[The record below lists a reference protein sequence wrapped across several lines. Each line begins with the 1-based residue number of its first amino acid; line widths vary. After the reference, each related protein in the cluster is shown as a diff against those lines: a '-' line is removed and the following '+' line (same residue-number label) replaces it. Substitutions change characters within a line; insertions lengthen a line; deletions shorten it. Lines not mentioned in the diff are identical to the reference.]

1 MGKFRRLGVAIAALA
16 LLIVFTA
23 QIGGGA
29 TVTGNPVTGN
39 CAKWTGLTSIGDSGG
54 TCGGGGSGTVT
65 SVSVTT
71 ANGVSGTVATATTT
85 PAISLTLGAITP
97 TSAAIG
103 GGTAITSSGAGGAL
117 VASAFTDTTNASN
130 ISAGT
135 LAVARGGVDQTAWS
149 TYTPTVTCG
158 GGTITTDT
166 VAGRFKLLS
175 AKTMIVQIQLS
186 ASVLGTCTGN
196 VSFSVPTGGTVN
208 ATGAVYAGS
217 VVDGNALTTYNSVNA
232 QGSSIVLVPAGAA
245 IIVNHT
251 YYSNVTYETI

>member
-54 TCGGGGSGTVT
+54 TCGSGGSGTVT

-103 GGTAITSSGAGGAL
+103 GGTVISSSGPGGAL
-117 VASAFTDTTNASN
+117 TGAAYATYTSAGNWTPTDGSGASLTFTGVSAGYTQIGNMVFAYATLTYPSTASA
-130 ISAGT
+130 
-135 LAVARGGVDQTAWS
+135 
-149 TYTPTVTCG
+149 TPMQINGLPV
-158 GGTITTDT
+158 T
-166 VAGRFKLLS
+166 VANQNY
-175 AKTMIVQIQLS
+175 AQQ
-186 ASVLGTCTGN
+186 CT
-196 VSFSVPTGGTVN
+196 VSFSNSATAPVHALVAKGGSNVIVY
-208 ATGAVYAGS
+208 TGAGVQ
-217 VVDGNALTTYNSVNA
+217 LTNA
-232 QGSSIVLVPAGAA
+232 QLSTTLLNFMCVYP
-245 IIVNHT
+245 
-251 YYSNVTYETI
+251 VT